1 MTKTNK
7 KGKKLIDDVEK
18 MWQQRKNQ
26 ADNVNRNMHQ
36 FGEEAKGFLN
46 KITGEGARAWSTG
59 QAEWDKLQYQKRK
72 MKGFMENRGI
82 FESSLKPTTAQIE
95 LKKKRDAKAKKVE
108 AKRVEKRQRGSKTLK
123 KRKSE
128 VPEYLQKLEELKKYK
143 KGFKILLEYY
153 NSNSKNK
160 NRMEMGGY
168 GQLPMSEELKKLGLI
183 K

>member
-1 MTKTNK
+1 MDDIK
-7 KGKKLIDDVEK
+7 KGAQDFIGQIKGQSTG
-18 MWQQRKNQ
+18 QQ
-26 ADNVNRNMHQ
+26 D
-36 FGEEAKGFLN
+36 
-46 KITGEGARAWSTG
+46 WSTG
-59 QAEWDKLQYQKRK
+59 DFQKKK
-72 MKGFMENRGI
+72 MKGFLEQRGI
-82 FESSLKPTTAQIE
+82 FEGDTTASPEQVMH
-95 LKKKRDAKAKKVE
+95 KKKKDAKRAVAE
-108 AKRVEKRQRGSKTLK
+108 AKRLAKRQRGSATLK

>member
-82 FESSLKPTTAQIE
+82 FESGLKPTTAQIE

-128 VPEYLQKLEELKKYK
+128 VPEYLQKLEELKKYN
-143 KGFKILLEYY
+143 KGFKILLVDGERFLRH
-153 NSNSKNK
+153 NPSTW
-160 NRMEMGGY
+160 
-168 GQLPMSEELKKLGLI
+168 LKLEKLGLV